1 MSVVPLRSW
10 YSYNYTGAAA
20 ARFIAVAPAPERGPR
35 AWGSRARGRARPA
48 TLSNDWQ
55 DSGGGW

>member
-20 ARFIAVAPAPERGPR
+20 ARFIAVAPAPDRGPASVR
-35 AWGSRARGRARPA
+35 QPCARTGTAGNAVERLAGLGGR
-48 TLSNDWQ
+48 L
-55 DSGGGW
+55 